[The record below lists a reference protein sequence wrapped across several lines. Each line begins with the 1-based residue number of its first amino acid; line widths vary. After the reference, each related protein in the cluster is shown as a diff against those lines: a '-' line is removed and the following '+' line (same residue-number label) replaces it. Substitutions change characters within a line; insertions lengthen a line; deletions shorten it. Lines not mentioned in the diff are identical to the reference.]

1 MQSQVIICDQ
11 QSVYALGSSMLI
23 HKHPDYLKAN
33 VINDFNML
41 NEVMIQ
47 SMPRVIVVES
57 SMFKISQSQNV
68 ELQGLLKKKIPV
80 MIVLNEQDELV
91 LHELIDLG
99 FSVIVSRNVTKEAW
113 LKGLEMA
120 RKDKVYFSDDI
131 ANKVSALMNK
141 TEDVQLADKVYQLSL
156 YDKYILIR
164 ICQEAPSKLIAYELG
179 HSKRTVEGHR
189 TKMMQ
194 LFDVKNVAGLVKV
207 AFTSKLYDHYLSNPV
222 LYDFTLCAKTSSL

>member
-23 HKHPDYLKAN
+23 HQHPEYLKAN
-33 VINDFNML
+33 IINDFSML

-47 SMPRVIVVES
+47 STPRVVVIES
-57 SMFKISQSQNV
+57 AMFKISETQNH
-68 ELQGLLKKKIPV
+68 ELNELLKKKIPV
-80 MIVLNEQDELV
+80 MIVLNEQDDFV
-91 LHELIDLG
+91 LYQLIDSG
-99 FSVIVSRNVTKEAW
+99 FSVIVSRNVTKEEW

-120 RKDKVYFSDDI
+120 RKEKVYFSNDI
-131 ANKVSALMNK
+131 ANKVAAMMNNM
-141 TEDVQLADKVYQLSL
+141 EDVQLVDKVYQLSL

-164 ICQEAPSKLIAYELG
+164 ICQEAPSKLIASELG

-207 AFTSKLYDHYLSNPV
+207 ACTSKLYEHYLSNPG
-222 LYDFTLCAKTSSL
+222 LYDFTLCANTSSL

>member
-80 MIVLNEQDELV
+80 MIVLNEQDVLV

-131 ANKVSALMNK
+131 ANKISALMNK

-207 AFTSKLYDHYLSNPV
+207 AFTSKLYDHYLSNPG

>member
-11 QSVYALGSSMLI
+11 QPVYALGSSMLI
-23 HKHPDYLKAN
+23 HQHPEYLKAN
-33 VINDFNML
+33 IINDFNML

-47 SMPRVIVVES
+47 TMPRVVVVES
-57 SMFKISQSQNV
+57 SMFKKSQSQNI

-80 MIVLNEQDELV
+80 MIVLNEQDEFV
-91 LHELIDLG
+91 LHELIGYG
-99 FSVIVSRNVTKEAW
+99 FSVIVSRNVTKEEW

-120 RKDKVYFSDDI
+120 RKDKVYFSNDI
-131 ANKVSALMNK
+131 AHKISLLIHK
-141 TEDVQLADKVYQLSL
+141 EEDVQLVDKVYQLSL

-164 ICQEAPSKLIAYELG
+164 ICQEAPSKLIAFELG

-207 AFTSKLYDHYLSNPV
+207 AFTSKLYNHYLSNPG

>member
-156 YDKYILIR
+156 SLIH
-164 ICQEAPSKLIAYELG
+164 I
-179 HSKRTVEGHR
+179 
-189 TKMMQ
+189 
-194 LFDVKNVAGLVKV
+194 
-207 AFTSKLYDHYLSNPV
+207 
-222 LYDFTLCAKTSSL
+222 

>member
-23 HKHPDYLKAN
+23 HQHPEYLKAN
-33 VINDFNML
+33 IINDFSML

-47 SMPRVIVVES
+47 STPRVVVIES
-57 SMFKISQSQNV
+57 AMFKISQTQNH
-68 ELQGLLKKKIPV
+68 ELNELLKKKIPV
-80 MIVLNEQDELV
+80 MIVLNEQDDFV
-91 LHELIDLG
+91 LYQLIDSG
-99 FSVIVSRNVTKEAW
+99 FSVIVSRNVTKEEW

-120 RKDKVYFSDDI
+120 RKEKVYFSNDK
-131 ANKVSALMNK
+131 ANKVTAMMNNM
-141 TEDVQLADKVYQLSL
+141 EDVQLVDKVYQLSL

-164 ICQEAPSKLIAYELG
+164 ICQEAPSKLIASELG

-207 AFTSKLYDHYLSNPV
+207 ACTSKLYEHYLSNPG
-222 LYDFTLCAKTSSL
+222 LYDFTLCANTSSL

>member
-1 MQSQVIICDQ
+1 
-11 QSVYALGSSMLI
+11 MLI
-23 HKHPDYLKAN
+23 HQHPEYLKAN
-33 VINDFNML
+33 IINDFNML

-47 SMPRVIVVES
+47 TMPRVVVVES
-57 SMFKISQSQNV
+57 SMFKKSQSQNI

-80 MIVLNEQDELV
+80 MIVLNEQDEFV
-91 LHELIDLG
+91 LHELIGYG
-99 FSVIVSRNVTKEAW
+99 FSVIVSRNVTKEEW

-120 RKDKVYFSDDI
+120 RKDKVYFSNDI
-131 ANKVSALMNK
+131 AHKISLLIHK
-141 TEDVQLADKVYQLSL
+141 EEDVQLVDKVYQLSL

-164 ICQEAPSKLIAYELG
+164 ICQEAPSKLIAFELG

-207 AFTSKLYDHYLSNPV
+207 AFTSKLYDHYLSNPG

>member
-131 ANKVSALMNK
+131 ANKISALMNK

-207 AFTSKLYDHYLSNPV
+207 AFTSKLYDHYLSNPG